1 MRFGLVILC
10 ILAAI
15 FATTNLLFL
24 PLIVLL
30 VKDRDG
36 MGDYGVELG
45 PKGPL
50 GDQGFSD
57 QRIRALESENKK
69 LREAAKV
76 RSDSM
81 NKLLGSGEVP
91 PEGRVKSESVL

>member
-1 MRFGLVILC
+1 MGLVVLC
-10 ILAAI
+10 MLAAI
-15 FATTNLLFL
+15 FATTNLLCV
-24 PLIVLL
+24 PLIVIL

-36 MGDYGVELG
+36 TGDYGVELG
-45 PKGPL
+45 PKGVL
-50 GDQGFSD
+50 GDQGFTD
-57 QRIRALESENKK
+57 QRIRALESDNKK

-81 NKLLGSGEVP
+81 NKLLGSGEVL